1 MPESSRL
8 SPDQLSLEL
17 QALYG
22 ALGGNGQAAGGV
34 FGLLYAEHLQAGSR
48 DRAPNAVAR
57 RAGLTCGPDV
67 NTGFLI
73 ARYVSAQ
80 LRSEYA
86 GLLKRPK

>member
-1 MPESSRL
+1 MPRLSRL

-17 QALYG
+17 RALYD
-22 ALGGNGQAAGGV
+22 ALDGNGQAAGGV
-34 FGLLYAEHLQAGSR
+34 FGLLYAEHLEAGSR
-48 DRAPNAVAR
+48 DRAPNGVAR

-80 LRSEYA
+80 LRPEHMS
-86 GLLKRPK
+86 LLNRPK